1 MKKRTLGKSGLQ
13 VSEIGLGCWQLGG
26 DFGPVSGERAQDI
39 LQAADRA
46 GINFWDT
53 ADVYGGGMSESRI
66 EQYLNEHRPDVIVA
80 TKVGR
85 RPELFPDGY
94 TREKVRAH
102 VTASALRLGVERL
115 DLVQL
120 HCVPPEVLK
129 AGDILAWMEDFQAQG
144 LIRAFGASVQT
155 LDEALIVVEHPKLT
169 SLQIIFNLFRQ
180 DAIEKLFPAAQ
191 ANNVGIIVRLPLA
204 SGVLAGK
211 MRHGQTFAETD
222 HRHYNRHG
230 EAFSVGETF
239 SGIPFDTAIDLVEEM
254 KPWLPPGMNMA
265 RMAVRWILD
274 QPAVSTVITGATRP
288 EQAAE
293 NAGVSDL
300 EPLPGELHERLA
312 AFYREKVAPKL
323 LVPV

>member
-191 ANNVGIIVRLPLA
+191 ANDVGIIVRLPLA

-211 MRHGQTFAETD
+211 MRRDQTFAETD

-293 NAGVSDL
+293 NASVSDL